1 MGSGKNGS
9 SGKKLRRM
17 FQGERDPAEMS
28 TWIFSLTPLGIAFAF
43 YFVFLLPMEIENKDL
58 LYVVGAAAGF
68 SGLQA
73 YWISRGW
80 KRNDGM
86 TVGMGM
92 GGTAFAYILT
102 WAYIGITR

>member
-1 MGSGKNGS
+1 MGSGKNTG

-17 FQGERDPAEMS
+17 FQGERDPSEMS

-68 SGLQA
+68 TGLQA
-73 YWISRGW
+73 YWIGRGW
-80 KRNDGM
+80 KREEGI
-86 TVGMGM
+86 TVVLGIVGIIF
-92 GGTAFAYILT
+92 AFLLT
-102 WAYIGITR
+102 WGYIGLTR

>member
-1 MGSGKNGS
+1 MSLS
-9 SGKKLRRM
+9 KKFKKM
-17 FQGERDPAEMS
+17 FKGERDPAEMG
-28 TWIFSLTPLGIAFAF
+28 TWIFTLTPLGIAFCF
-43 YFVFLLPMEIENKDL
+43 YFVFLLPMDIENKDL

-86 TVGMGM
+86 TVVL
-92 GGTAFAYILT
+92 GTVGIVFAFILT

>member
-1 MGSGKNGS
+1 MKV
-9 SGKKLRRM
+9 GKKFKKM
-17 FQGERDPAEMS
+17 FEGERDHTEMS
-28 TWIFSLTPLGIAFAF
+28 TWIFSLTPLGIAFTF
-43 YFVFLLPMEIENKDL
+43 YFVFLLPMELENKDL
-58 LYVVGAAAGF
+58 LYVMGAAAGF

-86 TVGMGM
+86 TVVLGIVGIV
-92 GGTAFAYILT
+92 FAIILT

>member
-1 MGSGKNGS
+1 MKAA
-9 SGKKLRRM
+9 KKLKKM
-17 FQGERDPAEMS
+17 FEGERDHTEMS
-28 TWIFSLTPLGIAFAF
+28 TWIFSLTPLGIAFTF
-43 YFVFLLPMEIENKDL
+43 YFVFLLPMELENKDL

-86 TVGMGM
+86 TVVLGLVGIVF
-92 GGTAFAYILT
+92 AFILT

>member
-1 MGSGKNGS
+1 MSFGEKL
-9 SGKKLRRM
+9 KKM
-17 FQGERDPAEMS
+17 FGGVRDPAEMS
-28 TWIFSLTPLGIAFAF
+28 TWIFSLTPLGIAFTF

-73 YWISRGW
+73 YWIARGW

-86 TVGMGM
+86 TVVLGMVGI
-92 GGTAFAYILT
+92 AFAFILT
-102 WAYIGITR
+102 WAYIGLTR

>member
-1 MGSGKNGS
+1 MSLS
-9 SGKKLRRM
+9 KKVKKM
-17 FQGERDPAEMS
+17 FKGERDPAEMS
-28 TWIFSLTPLGIAFAF
+28 TWIFSLTPLGIAFTF
-43 YFVFLLPMEIENKDL
+43 YFIFLLPMEIENKDL

-68 SGLQA
+68 AGLQA

-86 TVGMGM
+86 TVVLGIVGII
-92 GGTAFAYILT
+92 FALILT

>member
-1 MGSGKNGS
+1 MAITS
-9 SGKKLRRM
+9 KLSQM
-17 FQGERDPAEMS
+17 FRNSRDEKEVER
-28 TWIFSLTPLGIAFAF
+28 WLFSLTPLGIAFTF
-43 YFVFLLPMEIENKDL
+43 YFVFLLPMELENKDL

-86 TVGMGM
+86 TVVLGLVGIVF
-92 GGTAFAYILT
+92 AFILT

>member
-1 MGSGKNGS
+1 MKA
-9 SGKKLRRM
+9 GKKLKKM
-17 FQGERDPAEMS
+17 FEGERDHTEMS
-28 TWIFSLTPLGIAFAF
+28 TWIFSLTPLGIAFTF
-43 YFVFLLPMEIENKDL
+43 YFVFLLPMELENKDL

-86 TVGMGM
+86 TVVLGLVGIVF
-92 GGTAFAYILT
+92 AFILT